1 MCASEW
7 LYLVREFAEADGY
20 ICDVWA
26 GHECSAAYV
35 GAVIDASEIDSH
47 AILRFA
53 ANGYFKVWWNCT
65 ELYHYGDEGDKL
77 HG

>member
-1 MCASEW
+1 M
-7 LYLVREFAEADGY
+7 
-20 ICDVWA
+20 WA